1 MIQSG
6 GSLPNQ
12 TSINNFVNF
21 VNDLIFVNLESYSK
35 ALDNI
40 DTEKNIIIMRKIF
53 LQIQKLIQLVKKMFW
68 KNISRIT
75 LTNNEKTIL
84 WE

>member
-6 GSLPNQ
+6 GSLPDK

-21 VNDLIFVNLESYSK
+21 VNNLIFVNLESYSK

-53 LQIQKLIQLVKKMFW
+53 LQIQELI
-68 KNISRIT
+68 
-75 LTNNEKTIL
+75 
-84 WE
+84 